1 MRITIN
7 GKSIDYTL
15 ENEKIA
21 GEVYAGVSK
30 WLEKGGYVVSTV
42 AIDGKEAAS
51 DDTEWQ
57 NRPIKEIEAFDLE
70 ALTRRESRLE
80 NLVASRDSFLLV
92 KEMAE
97 TKNSA
102 VLEEISGSFF
112 RLLTLL
118 PSLLEGGGSGSS
130 AASLATAVAGSGY
143 PPALPKDQAAWD
155 SLASTTKQAAGIID
169 DRVRELAH
177 PEEEALAAAKAL
189 VSIESSLT
197 DVAVQLHTGKDRE
210 AMGII
215 IGLAELLQKLFRSLA
230 WVEDAGVAEK
240 AVPGLKDILSELE
253 GALENGDTVLIGD
266 LLEYE
271 IRPRL
276 QDLPARLAEAM
287 PPSTGDHDG

>member
-7 GKSIDYTL
+7 GETIDYTL
-15 ENEKIA
+15 ENEEYT
-21 GEVYAGVSK
+21 GDVYAGVSK
-30 WLEKGGYVVSTV
+30 WLDEGGYVVSKV
-42 AIDGKEAAS
+42 AVDGVNMAP

-57 NRPIKEIEAFDLE
+57 NRPIKDIEVLDLQ

-80 NLVASRDSFLLV
+80 NLGAARDSFLLV

-97 TKNSA
+97 TKNTA
-102 VLEEISGSFF
+102 VLKEITESFS
-112 RLLTLL
+112 RLLAVL
-118 PSLLEGGGSGSS
+118 PGLLEGGGAGSS
-130 AASLATAVAGSGY
+130 ASSLTIAVSGTGY
-143 PPALPKDQAAWD
+143 PPKLPVDDQGWD
-155 SLASTTKQAAGIID
+155 SLAATTGQAAQIID
-169 DRVRELAH
+169 DRIGELAH

-189 VSIESSLT
+189 VSIEGGLT

-210 AMGII
+210 AMGVI

-230 WVEDAGVAEK
+230 WVNDEGVAEK
-240 AVPGLKDILSELE
+240 AVPGLKEILMELE

-276 QDLPARLAEAM
+276 QDLPRRLTEVL
-287 PPSTGDHDG
+287 PSTKE